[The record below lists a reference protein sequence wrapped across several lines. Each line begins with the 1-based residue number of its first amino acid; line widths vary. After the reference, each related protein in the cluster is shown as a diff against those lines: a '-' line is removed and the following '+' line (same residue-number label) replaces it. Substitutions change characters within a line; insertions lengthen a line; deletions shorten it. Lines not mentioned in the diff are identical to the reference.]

1 MEGYHGTKP
10 QSLES
15 ILKTKTINVTSFSI
29 TGDFIIKDKQS
40 LPNDL
45 GQGLYLFVDDDSKG
59 YCGLTSAKSYA
70 RIYRS
75 ENRKI
80 GVIKFKINC
89 ENINDLNMSHP
100 QSIKF
105 FNTYKQKYYNR
116 VKSSLSRLK
125 KNRALDRYNLDGIF
139 LEHLLRYNGN
149 FSQIN
154 VVSCDSY
161 VPLTQEKPIPISSIP
176 NGREVCV
183 RDTTMI
189 DWANTRRVYNGL

>member
-15 ILKTKTINVTSFSI
+15 ILKTRTFNVTSFSI
-29 TGDFIIKDKQS
+29 TGDFIIKEGQS

-45 GQGLYLFVDDDSKG
+45 GQGLYLFVDDAPKG

-70 RIYRS
+70 RIHRS
-75 ENRKI
+75 EKRKI

-89 ENINDLNMSHP
+89 ENINNLNLSHP
-100 QSIKF
+100 QSIEY
-105 FNTYKQKYYNR
+105 FNKYKQKYHGR
-116 VKSSLSRLK
+116 VQVALSKLK
-125 KNRALDRYNLDGIF
+125 KNRALTRYNLDGIF
-139 LEHLLRYNGN
+139 LEHLLRYHEKY
-149 FSQIN
+149 SQVN

-161 VPLTQEKPIPISSIP
+161 VSFTEDKPISSIP

-189 DWANTRRVYNGL
+189 DWDNTREVYNGI